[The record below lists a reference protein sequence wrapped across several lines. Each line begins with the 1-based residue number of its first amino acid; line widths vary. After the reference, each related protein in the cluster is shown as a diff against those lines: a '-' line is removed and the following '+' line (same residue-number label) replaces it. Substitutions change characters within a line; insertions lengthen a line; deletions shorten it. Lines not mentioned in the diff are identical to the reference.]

1 MLAVPHR
8 DTIISQ
14 QGRPYNGLLFNVH
27 KLAALGTV
35 VLSGMATYRAVTGMA
50 GQTLVMVSVV
60 VAAICVVALF
70 ASGALMSA
78 GKGEYAFVKFIH
90 NVTPILFVI
99 SMTCFV
105 YLLSGGAV

>member
-27 KLAALGTV
+27 KLGTV
-35 VLSGMATYRAVTGMA
+35 VLSEMATYRAVTGRA